1 LWMAGERFNREGGK
15 PRLAEAPP
23 ADLAVDTEVEASEIL
38 TRLELQAAE
47 SGRLEGQT
55 QTLERAL
62 NAEREARRRLA
73 ETLKRERRAA
83 KALHDRAQRAEAAH
97 EGATEELERM
107 RQGIAA
113 AEQEMRITRA
123 TLMQAEQ
130 HLALKERSV
139 WRKLLRRPPQA

>member
-1 LWMAGERFNREGGK
+1 MGDRFNREAGE
-15 PRLAEAPP
+15 PLLAEAPP
-23 ADLAVDTEVEASEIL
+23 AGSVVDSEVEASEIL

-73 ETLKRERRAA
+73 ETRKRERRAA

>member
-1 LWMAGERFNREGGK
+1 MGDRFNREAGE
-15 PRLAEAPP
+15 PLLAEAPP
-23 ADLAVDTEVEASEIL
+23 AGSVVDSEVEASEIL

-73 ETLKRERRAA
+73 EKLKRERRAA

>member
-1 LWMAGERFNREGGK
+1 MAGERFSREASK
-15 PRLAEAPP
+15 PLLAEAPHT
-23 ADLAVDTEVEASEIL
+23 DSVVDTAVEASDLL
-38 TRLELQAAE
+38 TRLERQAAE

-62 NAEREARRRLA
+62 TAEREARRRLA

-83 KALHDRAQRAEAAH
+83 KALHDRAQRAETAH

-107 RQGIAA
+107 RQVIAA
-113 AEQEMRITRA
+113 SEQEMRFTRA
-123 TLMQAEQ
+123 RMIQVEQA
-130 HLALKERSV
+130 LALKERSV

>member
-1 LWMAGERFNREGGK
+1 MASERFNREASK
-15 PRLAEAPP
+15 PLLAEAPH
-23 ADLAVDTEVEASEIL
+23 ADSVVDTEVEASDLL
-38 TRLELQAAE
+38 TRLERQAAE

-62 NAEREARRRLA
+62 TAEREARRRLA

-83 KALHDRAQRAEAAH
+83 KALHDRAQRAETAH

-107 RQGIAA
+107 RQVIAA
-113 AEQEMRITRA
+113 SEREMRFTRA
-123 TLMQAEQ
+123 RMIQVEQA
-130 HLALKERSV
+130 LALKERSV

>member
-1 LWMAGERFNREGGK
+1 MAGERFNREVGK

-23 ADLAVDTEVEASEIL
+23 ADSLVDTEVEASELL
-38 TRLELQAAE
+38 TRLERQAAE

-73 ETLKRERRAA
+73 ETVKRERRAA
-83 KALHDRAQRAEAAH
+83 KALHDRAQRAETAH

-107 RQGIAA
+107 RRVIAA
-113 AEQEMRITRA
+113 TEQEMRVTR
-123 TLMQAEQ
+123 TRLIQAEQ
-130 HLALKERSV
+130 QLALKERSV
-139 WRKLLRRPPQA
+139 WHKLLRRPPQA